1 MSREVVSYDDIIL
14 NDYNNDVDRVTSR
27 IASAINREGTQA
39 PNLGTMLGKRI
50 CTNLERDIGKTLCG
64 LNRPSDLNMVI
75 TSLPVYFIIAHSTV
89 DIHVRDSADNSGVEL
104 DPDNPI
110 FSTVQWNGDLSKS
123 QFLVN
128 TTTVGGWGLL
138 NEDTSCIP
146 RGHLLDL
153 TSSNIRSHLFSPDI
167 RCERRIDMYI
177 AEEGEYGR
185 SMEKKNNSYPPL
197 FNITGTKY
205 INKIHQF
212 GGERLS
218 GGGFGIVKLTNNNPV
233 IASSLLSRWSQ
244 EKGSSEEKFKD
255 NIYFLSDSDLT
266 EQDIKLYRELENTWN
281 RKGPYMDGS
290 YMWNAEMSMSD
301 ILNHGGPG
309 IYISLSCS
317 EYSVEGLG
325 RPLELEHPN
334 SPDHILLAKISEVF
348 KALGANNRNEWDKF
362 TKELKYNPPIYTRT
376 TAETPS
382 SSALSRVDLQ
392 GPTGTTMAIE
402 RRGSIASRVK
412 RAGKRKTRR
421 KNGRKTSKKRKYI
434 QKTRKKTRRKTKRKK
449 RKTKRKRSKTNK
461 KK

>member
-1 MSREVVSYDDIIL
+1 MSREVVSHDDITTD
-14 NDYNNDVDRVTSR
+14 DYNDNVDFVTNR
-27 IASAINREGTQA
+27 IASAINRKGTQV
-39 PNLGTMLGKRI
+39 PNLGTGLGKLI
-50 CTNLERDIGKTLCG
+50 CSNLERDTSKTLCG
-64 LNRPSDLNMVI
+64 LNEPSDLNTII

-89 DIHVRDSADNSGVEL
+89 DIHLRDSADNSGVEL
-104 DPDNPI
+104 DPTNPI
-110 FSTVQWNGDLSKS
+110 FSTVQWNGDMSQS

-138 NEDTSCIP
+138 NEDISCIP

-153 TSSNIRSHLFSPDI
+153 HPSNIRSHLFSPDI
-167 RCERRIDMYI
+167 NCERRIDMYI

-185 SMEKKNNSYPPL
+185 SDEKKNNSYPPL

-218 GGGFGIVKLTNNNPV
+218 GGGFGIVKLTDNKPV
-233 IASSLLSRWSQ
+233 TASHLLSTWTQ
-244 EKGSSEEKFKD
+244 QKGSNEEEFND

-266 EQDIKLYRELENTWN
+266 EQDIKLYTELENTWN

-317 EYSVEGLG
+317 EYSVHGLG
-325 RPLELEHPN
+325 RPLELDHPN
-334 SPDHILLAKISEVF
+334 SPDHILLGKISEVF
-348 KALGANNRNEWDKF
+348 KALGGNNRNEWDKF
-362 TKELKYNPPIYTRT
+362 TKELKYNPPISTRT

-382 SSALSRVDLQ
+382 GSVLSRVDYS
-392 GPTGTTMAIE
+392 GPEGTNKALTVQ
-402 RRGSIASRVK
+402 GSIASRVK
-412 RAGKRKTRR
+412 RGGNRKTRR
-421 KNGRKTSKKRKYI
+421 KV
-434 QKTRKKTRRKTKRKK
+434 RRKTKRKK
-449 RKTKRKRSKTNK
+449 RKTRRKRITRRKTKSRRKTKRKTKRRREF
-461 KK
+461 

>member
-1 MSREVVSYDDIIL
+1 MSRQLVSHDDITV
-14 NDYNNDVDRVTSR
+14 NDYNNDVDNVTNR
-27 IASAINREGTQA
+27 IASAINREGTQV

-50 CTNLERDIGKTLCG
+50 CTNLERNTGKTLCG
-64 LNRPSDLNMVI
+64 LNKPSDLNIVI
-75 TSLPVYFIIAHSTV
+75 TNLPVYFIIAHSTV
-89 DIHVRDSADNSGVEL
+89 DIHLRDSVDNSGVEL
-104 DPDNPI
+104 DPDYEI
-110 FSTVQWNGDLSKS
+110 FSTVQWNGDLSQS

-138 NEDTSCIP
+138 DEDVSCIP

-233 IASSLLSRWSQ
+233 TASSLLSRWSQ
-244 EKGSSEEKFKD
+244 EKGSNQEKFKD

-266 EQDIKLYRELENTWN
+266 EQDIRLYTQLENTWN

-334 SPDHILLAKISEVF
+334 SPDHILLGKISEVF
-348 KALGANNRNEWDKF
+348 KALGSNNRNEWDKF
-362 TKELKYNPPIYTRT
+362 TKELKYNPPISTRT

-382 SSALSRVDLQ
+382 GSALSRVNLQ
-392 GPTGTTMAIE
+392 GPEGTNKALTVQ
-402 RRGSIASRVK
+402 GSIASRVK
-412 RAGKRKTRR
+412 RGGKRKTRR
-421 KNGRKTSKKRKYI
+421 KINRKTRKKRKTKR
-434 QKTRKKTRRKTKRKK
+434 KTRRKINSKTRRKTKRKR
-449 RKTKRKRSKTNK
+449 RKTSKK
-461 KK
+461 

>member
-1 MSREVVSYDDIIL
+1 MSRVVVSHDDITV
-14 NDYNNDVDRVTSR
+14 NDYNNDVDNVTNR
-27 IASAINREGTQA
+27 IASAINREGTQV
-39 PNLGTMLGKRI
+39 PNLGTNLGQLI
-50 CTNLERDIGKTLCG
+50 CTNLQEKHSKTLCG
-64 LNRPSDLNMVI
+64 LNQSSDLNIVI
-75 TSLPVYFIIAHSTV
+75 TNLPVYFIIAHSTV
-89 DIHVRDSADNSGVEL
+89 DIHLRDSADNSGIEL
-104 DPDNPI
+104 DPTNPI
-110 FSTVQWNGDLSKS
+110 FSTVEWNGDLSKS

-138 NEDTSCIP
+138 NENTSCIP

-218 GGGFGIVKLTNNNPV
+218 GGGFGIVKLTGNNPV
-233 IASSLLSRWSQ
+233 TASSLLSRWSQ
-244 EKGSSEEKFKD
+244 EKGSNEAKFED

-266 EQDIKLYRELENTWN
+266 KQDKTLYTKLGKTWN
-281 RKGPYMDGS
+281 KKGPYMDGS

-309 IYISLSCS
+309 IYVSLSCS

-334 SPDHILLAKISEVF
+334 SPDHILLGKISEIF
-348 KALGANNRNEWDKF
+348 KALGSNNRNEWDKF
-362 TKELKYNPPIYTRT
+362 TKELKYNPPISTRT

-382 SSALSRVDLQ
+382 GSALSRVNYS
-392 GPTGTTMAIE
+392 GPKGTNMAL
-402 RRGSIASRVK
+402 SVKDTVASRVK
-412 RAGKRKTRR
+412 RGEIGGKRKTR
-421 KNGRKTSKKRKYI
+421 KKV
-434 QKTRKKTRRKTKRKK
+434 RRKTKRKK
-449 RKTKRKRSKTNK
+449 RKNRKKTKSRRKTKFRRKTKRKRRRTNRK
-461 KK
+461 

>member
-27 IASAINREGTQA
+27 IASAINEEGTQV
-39 PNLGTMLGKRI
+39 PNLGTKLGKRI
-50 CTNLERDIGKTLCG
+50 CRNLQEKYSKILCG
-64 LNRPSDLNMVI
+64 LNKPSYLNTVIKDLPI
-75 TSLPVYFIIAHSTV
+75 YFIIAHSTV
-89 DIHVRDSADNSGVEL
+89 DIHLRDSTDNSGVEL
-104 DPDNPI
+104 DPDYPI
-110 FSTVQWNGDLSKS
+110 FSTIEWNSDLSQS

-138 NEDTSCIP
+138 DEDISCIP
-146 RGHLLDL
+146 RGHLLDI

-185 SMEKKNNSYPPL
+185 SLEKKNNSYPPL

-218 GGGFGIVKLTNNNPV
+218 GGGFGIVKLTGNNP
-233 IASSLLSRWSQ
+233 ISASSLLSTWSQ
-244 EKGSSEEKFKD
+244 EKGSNEEKFKD

-266 EQDIKLYRELENTWN
+266 EQDIELYTELENTWDK
-281 RKGPYMDGS
+281 KGPYMDGS
-290 YMWNAEMSMSD
+290 YMWNAEMSMSN

-334 SPDHILLAKISEVF
+334 SPDHILLGKISEIF
-348 KALGANNRNEWDKF
+348 KALGSNNRNEWDKF
-362 TKELKYNPPIYTRT
+362 TNELKYNSPISTRT
-376 TAETPS
+376 TANTPS
-382 SSALSRVDLQ
+382 GSALSRVDYS
-392 GPTGTTMAIE
+392 GPEGTNKALTVKD
-402 RRGSIASRVK
+402 SIASRVK

-421 KNGRKTSKKRKYI
+421 KNHRKTKRK
-434 QKTRKKTRRKTKRKK
+434 TCRKNHRKNHRKPKRKTRRKTKRKR
-449 RKTKRKRSKTNK
+449 RKTRKK
-461 KK
+461 

>member
-1 MSREVVSYDDIIL
+1 MSRVVVSYDDIIDD
-14 NDYNNDVDRVTSR
+14 DYNNDVDNVTNR
-27 IASAINREGTQA
+27 IASAINREGTQV

-50 CTNLERDIGKTLCG
+50 CTNLERNTGKTLCG
-64 LNRPSDLNMVI
+64 LNKPSDLNIVI
-75 TSLPVYFIIAHSTV
+75 TNLPVYFIIAHSTV
-89 DIHVRDSADNSGVEL
+89 DIHLRDSADNSGVEL
-104 DPDNPI
+104 DPDYPI
-110 FSTVQWNGDLSKS
+110 FSTVQWNGDLSQS

-138 NEDTSCIP
+138 DEDVSCIP

-177 AEEGEYGR
+177 AEEGEHGR

-218 GGGFGIVKLTNNNPV
+218 GGGFGIVKLTGNNPV
-233 IASSLLSRWSQ
+233 TASNLLSTWSQ
-244 EKGSSEEKFKD
+244 EKGSNQEKFKD

-266 EQDIKLYRELENTWN
+266 EQDIRLYTQLENTWN

-325 RPLELEHPN
+325 RPLELENSN
-334 SPDHILLAKISEVF
+334 SPDHILLGKISEIF
-348 KALGANNRNEWDKF
+348 KALGSNNRNEWDKF
-362 TKELKYNPPIYTRT
+362 TKELKYNPPISTRT

-382 SSALSRVDLQ
+382 SSALSRVNLQ
-392 GPTGTTMAIE
+392 GPAGTSMAIE

-421 KNGRKTSKKRKYI
+421 KV
-434 QKTRKKTRRKTKRKK
+434 RRKTKRKTRRRVRRK
-449 RKTKRKRSKTNK
+449 TKRKIRRKTKRKRRKTK